1 MSAEESASGSAS
13 HPVALVLLALMCV
26 LLLNVA
32 APPDPHAV
40 PADGPD
46 DGMPVLH
53 RAAQAEDEVAYTG
66 VRRVIGAEPDGQ
78 VDLRVIN
85 QPGEGLVLA
94 PLGEEEEQ
102 ALVVSASQALD
113 SLDERMLDTL
123 QDTYAVT
130 DAGRTELRGRE
141 AHLVEALRADDSV
154 AGRFWVDAETDLL
167 IGLTIY
173 ERTEEA
179 AISTRL
185 VDLEL
190 GDGTWPRNVSADE
203 PWGEALDAAERDALR
218 SDGWE
223 LPEHLDWNLRLI
235 DARSTHHGGHTV
247 VHGVYSDGLSQ
258 VSVFTQRGKLGTEH
272 ASTLHNG
279 YIGTDPEGPGISPQ
293 HDMIFGGDTGQYQS
307 MWQADGFVY
316 TVLADA
322 PAGLAASAVNAL
334 PDPQGSGFWARVQR
348 GLARLGLL

>member
-1 MSAEESASGSAS
+1 MSAEGSSSGSTS
-13 HPVALVLLALMCV
+13 TPVVLLLTLMCV
-26 LLLNVA
+26 LSLTIA

-46 DGMPVLH
+46 DGMAVLH
-53 RAAQAEDEVAYTG
+53 HAAQAENEVAYTG

-85 QPGEGLVLA
+85 RPGEGLFLA
-94 PLGEEEEQ
+94 PLGEEAR
-102 ALVVSASQALD
+102 ALVVSSSQTLD
-113 SLDERMLDTL
+113 SLDARILDMLR
-123 QDTYAVT
+123 DTYAVT

-154 AGRFWVDAETDLL
+154 AGRFWVDVETNLL
-167 IGLTIY
+167 IGRTIY
-173 ERTEEA
+173 ERSEEV

-190 GDGTWPRNVSADE
+190 GDDPWPRHVSADE
-203 PWGEALDAAERDALR
+203 PWGEGLDVAEREELR
-218 SDGWE
+218 SAGWKI
-223 LPEHLDWNLRLI
+223 PEHLDWNLRLI
-235 DARSTHHGGHTV
+235 DARSTHHGGQTV

-272 ASTLHNG
+272 AATLQNG
-279 YIGTDPEGPGISPQ
+279 YVGTDTEGPGISLQ

-307 MWQADGFVY
+307 MWQANGFVY

-334 PDPQGSGFWARVQR
+334 PEPSGSGFWARVQR
-348 GLARLGLL
+348 GLSRWGLL